1 MDKSIGDILNS
12 DCECL
17 VGKGF
22 YGICKYLVVVL
33 FMLQYFIEIGS
44 VVIDKSCI
52 ENLQFFY
59 KLKVIY
65 YGKDNR

>member
-33 FMLQYFIEIGS
+33 FML
-44 VVIDKSCI
+44 
-52 ENLQFFY
+52 
-59 KLKVIY
+59 
-65 YGKDNR
+65 